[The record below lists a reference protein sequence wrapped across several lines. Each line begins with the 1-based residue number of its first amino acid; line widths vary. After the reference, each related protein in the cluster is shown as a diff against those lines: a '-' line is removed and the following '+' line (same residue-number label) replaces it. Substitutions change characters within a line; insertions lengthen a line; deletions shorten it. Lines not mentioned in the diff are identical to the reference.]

1 LKEVGVSG
9 SNAITTA
16 PVKYDCI
23 RLAEGEGNETRIP

>member
-1 LKEVGVSG
+1 LKEDGISG

-23 RLAEGEGNETRIP
+23 RLAEGKA